1 MDLLSV
7 TSEIYPLV
15 KTGGLADVAGALPA
29 ALGAHKVA
37 VRTLIPGYPSVM
49 SQMREP
55 RIVAEYGDLF
65 DGSARILSGRAHG
78 LDLFVVDAPH
88 LYNREGGPYGG
99 AGGDYA
105 DNWKR
110 YAALS
115 FVAAELTRG
124 LVEGYQPD
132 IMQAHDWQSALA
144 PAYVAFGPGPKTVK
158 TVMTIHNL
166 AFQGQFGKDIFW
178 KLRLPPE
185 AFSMS
190 GVEYY
195 GGVGFL
201 KAGIQTADA
210 VTTVS
215 PTYAAEIRTRE
226 FGMGLDG
233 LLNLRADS
241 LHGILNG
248 IDTEA
253 WDPGTDPFLE
263 ANFRLSTIKQRQI
276 NKQAVETRFGL
287 SHDDG
292 PIFGL
297 VSRLTWQKGIDILN
311 GCIDPLV
318 NAGGRLVVLG
328 SGDDTLESAMASAAW
343 RHPGKVG
350 FERSYDEPLS
360 HLIQGGVDAIL
371 VPSRFE
377 PCGLT
382 QLFGLRYGAVPVV
395 SRVGGLAD
403 TVIDANLAAVE
414 AGVATGV
421 QFSPVSQHAL
431 MEAIQRTIRL
441 YDDERVWSRMRRNG
455 MKFDVG
461 WHGSAAKYAKLFKDL
476 LGQAHED
483 DNSED

>member
-29 ALGAHKVA
+29 ALAAHQVMVK
-37 VRTLIPGYPSVM
+37 TLVPGYPTVM
-49 SQMREP
+49 SQLRH
-55 RIVAEYGDLF
+55 AEIAYEYRDLF
-65 DGSARILSGRAHG
+65 DGGARILAGQAAG
-78 LDLFVVDAPH
+78 LDVFVIDAPH
-88 LYNREGGPYGG
+88 LYNREGGPYGS

-110 YAALS
+110 FAALA
-115 FVAAELTRG
+115 FVGAELTRG
-124 LVEGYQPD
+124 LVDGYQPD
-132 IMQAHDWQSALA
+132 VLQAHDWQTALA
-144 PAYVAFGPGPKTVK
+144 PAYVAFGGRRRVK

-166 AFQGQFGKDIFW
+166 AFQGQFGGDIFW

-201 KAGIQTADA
+201 KAGIQCADA

-233 LLNLRADS
+233 LLNVRADR

-248 IDTEA
+248 IDTDA
-253 WDPGTDPFLE
+253 WDPGLDPFLE
-263 ANFRLSTIKQRQI
+263 TNFRLSTIKLRQE
-276 NKQAVETRFGL
+276 NKKAVETRFGL
-287 SHDDG
+287 QHDNG
-292 PIFGL
+292 PLFGL
-297 VSRLTWQKGIDILN
+297 VSRLTWQKGIDILAS
-311 GCIDPLV
+311 CIDPLV
-318 NAGGRLVVLG
+318 NAGGRLIILG

-360 HLIQGGVDAIL
+360 HLIQGGVDALL

-382 QLFGLRYGAVPVV
+382 QLFALRYGAVPVV

-403 TVIDANLAAVE
+403 TVIDANIAAIE
-414 AGVATGV
+414 AGAATGV
-421 QFSPVSQHAL
+421 QFSPVTQPAL
-431 MEAIQRTIRL
+431 LEAIHRTIRL
-441 YDDERVWSRMRRNG
+441 YSDEVVWSRMRRNG
-455 MKFDVG
+455 MKTDVG
-461 WHGSAAKYAKLFKDL
+461 WKASAAKYTKLFKDL
-476 LGQAHED
+476 LEQDKD
-483 DNSED
+483 DDDSDD

>member
-7 TSEIYPLV
+7 TSEVYPLA

-29 ALGAHKVA
+29 AFATYNVN
-37 VRTLIPGYPSVM
+37 VRTLVPGYPGVM
-49 SQMREP
+49 ARIRGDE
-55 RIVAEYGDLF
+55 IVAEFDDLF
-65 DGSARILSGRAHG
+65 DGSARILSGHAAG
-78 LDLFVVDAPH
+78 LDLFVIDAPH
-88 LYNREGGPYGG
+88 LYNREGGLYGG
-99 AGGDYA
+99 AGGEYV

-110 YAALS
+110 FAALAY
-115 FVAAELTRG
+115 VGAELTRG
-124 LVEGYQPD
+124 LVDGYQPD

-144 PAYVAFGPGPKTVK
+144 PAYVAYGGRRTVR

-166 AFQGQFGKDIFW
+166 AFQGQYGSDIFW

-215 PTYAAEIRTRE
+215 PTYATEIRTRE

-233 LLNLRADS
+233 LLNLRADN

-248 IDTEA
+248 IDPEA

-263 ANFRLSTIKQRQI
+263 SNYRLSTVRQRLN
-276 NKQAVETRFGL
+276 NKRAVEDRFGL
-287 SHDDG
+287 THDGG
-292 PIFGL
+292 PLFGL
-297 VSRLTWQKGIDILN
+297 VSRLTWQKGIDLLA

-318 NAGGRLVVLG
+318 GAGGRLVVLG
-328 SGDDTLESAMASAAW
+328 SGDDTLESAMQSAAW

-382 QLFGLRYGAVPVV
+382 QLFGLRYGAIPVV

-421 QFSPVSQHAL
+421 QFAPVSQPAL
-431 MEAIQRTIRL
+431 MAAIMRTISL
-441 YDDERVWSRMRRNG
+441 YRDDTVWSRMRRNG
-455 MKFDVG
+455 MKSEVG
-461 WHGSAAKYAKLFKDL
+461 WNASAAKYVKLFKDL
-476 LGQAHED
+476 LGQEQID
-483 DNSED
+483 DDSDD

>member
-7 TSEIYPLV
+7 TSELYPLV
-15 KTGGLADVAGALPA
+15 KTGGLADVAGALPG
-29 ALGAHKVA
+29 ALSAHKVK
-37 VRTLIPGYPSVM
+37 VRTLVPGYPQVM
-49 SQMREP
+49 AHLREAEV
-55 RIVAEYGDLF
+55 VAEYQDLF
-65 DGSARILSGRAHG
+65 DGSARILASRAVG
-78 LDLFVVDAPH
+78 LDLFVIDAPH

-124 LVEGYQPD
+124 LVESYAPD

-144 PAYVAFGPGPKTVK
+144 PAYVAFGGGRRTTK

-166 AFQGQFGKDIFW
+166 AFQGQFGRDIFW

-233 LLNLRADS
+233 LLNVRADR

-248 IDTEA
+248 IDTDA

-263 ANFRLSTIKQRQI
+263 ANFRLSTIKQRQN
-276 NKQAVETRFGL
+276 NKLAVETRFGL
-287 SHDDG
+287 ARDDG
-292 PIFGL
+292 PLFGL
-297 VSRLTWQKGIDILN
+297 VSRLTWQKGIDILAS
-311 GCIDPLV
+311 CIDPLV
-318 NAGGRLVVLG
+318 AAGGRLVVLG

-343 RHPGKVG
+343 RHPGRVG

-403 TVIDANLAAVE
+403 TVIDANVAAIE
-414 AGVATGV
+414 AGAATGV
-421 QFSPVSQHAL
+421 QFSPVAQHAL
-431 MEAIQRTIRL
+431 IEAINRTVTL
-441 YDDERVWSRMRRNG
+441 YRDERTWSRMRRNG

-461 WHGSAAKYAKLFKDL
+461 WHASAAKYVKLFKEL
-476 LGQAHED
+476 LGQAKED
-483 DNSED
+483 DDTDD

>member
-7 TSEIYPLV
+7 TSEIYPLA
-15 KTGGLADVAGALPA
+15 KTGGLADVAGALPG
-29 ALGAHKVA
+29 ALAAHKVS
-37 VRTLIPGYPSVM
+37 VRTLIPGYPTVM
-49 SQMREP
+49 AQLRNGEV
-55 RIVAEYGDLF
+55 VAEFEDLF
-65 DGSARILSGRAHG
+65 DGSARLLSARAAG
-78 LDLFVVDAPH
+78 LDLFVIDAPH
-88 LYNREGGPYGG
+88 LYNREGGLYGG
-99 AGGDYA
+99 AGGEYT

-110 YAALS
+110 FAALA
-115 FVAAELTRG
+115 FVGAELTRG
-124 LVEGYQPD
+124 LVDGYAPD
-132 IMQAHDWQSALA
+132 ILQAHDWQSALA
-144 PAYVAFGPGPKTVK
+144 PAYVAYGPRTNVR

-166 AFQGQFGKDIFW
+166 AFQGQYGSDIFW

-215 PTYAAEIRTRE
+215 PTYATEIRTRE

-233 LLNLRADS
+233 LLNLRADN

-248 IDTEA
+248 IDMEA

-263 ANFRLSTIKQRQI
+263 ANFRLNTIKQRLV
-276 NKQAVETRFGL
+276 NKKALEERFGL
-287 SHDDG
+287 THDSG
-292 PIFGL
+292 PLFGL
-297 VSRLTWQKGIDILN
+297 VSRLTWQKGIDLLA

-318 NAGGRLVVLG
+318 GAGGRLVVLG
-328 SGDDTLESAMASAAW
+328 SGDDTLESAMQSAAW

-382 QLFGLRYGAVPVV
+382 QLFGLRYGAIPVV
-395 SRVGGLAD
+395 ARVGGLAD

-414 AGVATGV
+414 AGVATGL
-421 QFSPVSQHAL
+421 QFAPVSQPAL
-431 MEAIQRTIRL
+431 LAAIMRTIAL
-441 YDDERVWSRMRRNG
+441 YRDEDVWTRMRRNG
-455 MKFDVG
+455 MKSDVG
-461 WHGSAAKYAKLFKDL
+461 WHASAAKYVKLFKDL
-476 LGQAHED
+476 LGQEQAD
-483 DNSED
+483 DDSDD

>member
-7 TSEIYPLV
+7 TSEIYPLI

-29 ALGAHKVA
+29 ALGAHHVA
-37 VRTLIPGYPSVM
+37 VKTLVPGYPQVM
-49 SQMREP
+49 SQLRDTQVV
-55 RIVAEYGDLF
+55 IEYEDLF
-65 DGSARILSGRAHG
+65 DGSARILAGRAAG
-78 LDLFVVDAPH
+78 LDLFVIDAPH

-99 AGGDYA
+99 ASGDYA

-110 YAALS
+110 YAGLS
-115 FVAAELTRG
+115 FVAAELSRG
-124 LVEGYQPD
+124 KAQGYEPD
-132 IMQAHDWQSALA
+132 VMQAHDWQSALA
-144 PAYVAFGPGPKTVK
+144 PAYVAYGGGRRKAK

-166 AFQGQFGKDIFW
+166 AFQGQFGRDIFW
-178 KLRLPPE
+178 KLQLPPE

-233 LLNLRADS
+233 LLNVRSDR

-248 IDTEA
+248 IDTDA
-253 WDPGTDPFLE
+253 WDPGTDPFLH
-263 ANFRLSTIKQRQI
+263 ANYRLSTIKQREE
-276 NKQAVETRFGL
+276 NKLALETRFGL
-287 SHDDG
+287 NRDDG
-292 PIFGL
+292 PLFGL
-297 VSRLTWQKGIDILN
+297 VSRLTWQKGIDILSS
-311 GCIDPLV
+311 CIDPLV

-343 RHPGKVG
+343 RHPGRVG

-431 MEAIQRTIRL
+431 LGAINRTIAL
-441 YDDERVWSRMRRNG
+441 YRDERVWSRMRRNG

-461 WHGSAAKYAKLFKDL
+461 WHASAAKYVKLFREL
-476 LGQAHED
+476 LGQATED
-483 DNSED
+483 DDSDS